1 MSEKNGSTHFPPR
14 SVARNVGQFAHDV
27 VSLAELQTELLKVDA
42 EDYLKRAAKPLIA
55 WTVTVVVALGC
66 VPVALATLALGLVQ
80 AGLQT
85 WLAFLIATVTG
96 LIIASVSGIVG
107 WLWMSK
113 SFDAFRRSRQE
124 FRSNLTWIK
133 VALKGTAEKQT
144 RSI

>member
-1 MSEKNGSTHFPPR
+1 MSEKNGATHFPPR
-14 SVARNVGQFAHDV
+14 TVARNVGQFAHDV

-42 EDYLKRAAKPLIA
+42 EDYLKRTAKPLIA
-55 WTVTVVVALGC
+55 LAITVVVALGC
-66 VPVALATLALGLVQ
+66 VPMALATLALGLVQ

-85 WLAFLIATVTG
+85 WLAFLIATATG
-96 LIIASVSGIVG
+96 LIIASVSGIAG
-107 WLWMSK
+107 WLWINK

-133 VALKGTAEKQT
+133 LALKGTTEKQT